1 MVNFQLLSAFDELSI
16 HDRIDPYFEAD
27 IQLFD
32 SDDGFPWLKRSTT
45 RLALYGEAHVE
56 FDSNF
61 NSLDPKMKKSFISK
75 VKKKGLDAWLEAT
88 FKIPLNQ
95 ISHVED
101 IGKGRSIYKIQVQDQ
116 AFVLKRNATANQ
128 EKYNQIAD
136 QFGIASCKAT
146 FTKINGVI
154 WELSDYLMNKKC
166 LLKKSRTW
174 LVFMRKP
181 LPSVTLLVWVIVI
194 LKITS

>member
-1 MVNFQLLSAFDELSI
+1 M
-16 HDRIDPYFEAD
+16 
-27 IQLFD
+27 
-32 SDDGFPWLKRSTT
+32 
-45 RLALYGEAHVE
+45 
-56 FDSNF
+56 
-61 NSLDPKMKKSFISK
+61 
-75 VKKKGLDAWLEAT
+75 DAWLEAT

-116 AFVLKRNATANQ
+116 AFVLKEKCNANQ

-154 WELSDYLMNKKC
+154 WELSDYLDEQK
-166 LLKKSRTW
+166 
-174 LVFMRKP
+174 VFAQKAG
-181 LPSVTLLVWVIVI
+181 LG
-194 LKITS
+194 